1 MPIGTKAKWHFG
13 DHPGRPPD
21 GAGTDTFAVASSVV
35 LRRLVPILAVTVALA
50 GCGDESTDPSASSS
64 STSVTTAP
72 APVETT
78 TSTAPTTTT
87 QTTTTGAQLTDE
99 SRLGFEGIGPIEIG
113 MTLDEATAAVGKPV
127 KVNPNYILDNCAFAA
142 VDGGP
147 EKLSFMVG
155 REKEADPWRIFRAD
169 VNEGSP
175 IATISGIRV
184 GDSEARVEETYSGKG
199 GTYTVEPHPYTGPKG
214 HYLIYDVDGEGGK
227 LLIFETDGAKVT
239 SFRAGEDGAVR
250 AIEGCA

>member
-1 MPIGTKAKWHFG
+1 
-13 DHPGRPPD
+13 
-21 GAGTDTFAVASSVV
+21 V
-35 LRRLVPILAVTVALA
+35 LRRVVPILAVTVALA

-64 STSVTTAP
+64 STSLTTEPAP
-72 APVETT
+72 AETT
-78 TSTAPTTTT
+78 TTTAAAETTTT
-87 QTTTTGAQLTDE
+87 TTAAETTTTTSGEALTDE
-99 SRLGFEGIGPIEIG
+99 SRLGFEGIGPIKIG

-127 KVNPNYILDNCAFAA
+127 KVNPNYILDNCAYAA
-142 VDGGP
+142 VEGGP

-184 GDSEARVEETYSGKG
+184 GDSEAKVKETYSGK

-214 HYLIYDVDGEGGK
+214 HYLIFDADGKGGK

-239 SFRAGEDGAVR
+239 MFRAGDEGAVR